1 MTLTAIGTTVAAA
14 GGRGATVGNGPG
26 RRRNEGGSRQNRTG
40 SDRNAVGSPQNE
52 RGSAQRGPGSD
63 ERTAGSDLNWGCEHP
78 ERPPPLFERLERA
91 DSTRLVAD
99 TCTPCREQWIPLLR
113 EWIPPLRIRP
123 YETRTVHPVRQARPA
138 RSRRRP
144 TSPRGVHPSLSA
156 APPRSRGVPSRD
168 VTVSWPIRSRTVRR
182 GSATPPAPLRDR
194 RDAHMA
200 TVTSSVALGGGL
212 ALSIRSRHAASP
224 RRGSEGTTSAGF
236 GCASGA
242 LGVWEASE
250 HADQGPRRAQ
260 RRPPD
265 RCGASSPW

>member
-99 TCTPCREQWIPLLR
+99 TCTPCCEQWIPLLR
-113 EWIPPLRIRP
+113 RLHPPLRTRAP
-123 YETRTVHPVRQARPA
+123 PVANSGSPCYESGSPRCESARTRREPCTPCDRRVQPA
-138 RSRRRP
+138 PDGGPPLRVACTPPSAPRRRDRVACRP
-144 TSPRGVHPSLSA
+144 VTLPCPG
-156 APPRSRGVPSRD
+156 RSGLGPF
-168 VTVSWPIRSRTVRR
+168 TV
-182 GSATPPAPLRDR
+182 A
-194 RDAHMA
+194 
-200 TVTSSVALGGGL
+200 
-212 ALSIRSRHAASP
+212 
-224 RRGSEGTTSAGF
+224 
-236 GCASGA
+236 
-242 LGVWEASE
+242 
-250 HADQGPRRAQ
+250 
-260 RRPPD
+260 RRPHPH
-265 RCGASSPW
+265 RCETGETHTWPR